1 MSTLAEILKF
11 KERIPVRAIS
21 PAQTVMQAVTIMNN
35 HGIGA
40 LIVEHRGHIAGIFT
54 ERDILRRVL
63 AEGRNPDKTLI
74 ADVMTSD
81 VVSCSPETL
90 IADVRALMRDRR
102 IRHVP
107 VVDSS
112 GQIAGMVSIGDLNA
126 YISDSQE
133 STIHS
138 LHEYLHGRS

>member
-1 MSTLAEILKF
+1 MSTLAEILKA
-11 KERIPVRAIS
+11 KSGMKVRSVS
-21 PAQTVMQAVTIMNN
+21 PTQTVMQAVALMNDY
-35 HGIGA
+35 GIGA
-40 LIVEHRGHIAGIFT
+40 LVVEHRGQMAGIFT

-63 AEGRNPDKTLI
+63 AEGRNPDKTLVL
-74 ADVMTSD
+74 DVMTAD

-90 IADVRALMRDRR
+90 IADVRSLMRDRR

-107 VVDSS
+107 VVDES
-112 GQIAGMVSIGDLNA
+112 GNIAGIVSIGDLNA